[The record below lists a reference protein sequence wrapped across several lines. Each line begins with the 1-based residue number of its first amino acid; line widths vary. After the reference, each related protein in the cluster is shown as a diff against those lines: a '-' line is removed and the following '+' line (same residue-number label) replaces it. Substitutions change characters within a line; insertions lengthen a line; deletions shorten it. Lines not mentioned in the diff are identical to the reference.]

1 MQRTLLSLT
10 CAALGLAGT
19 LTAQGTDG
27 ASVLIRAGKL
37 IVAPGEVLAGNDA
50 RILIRN
56 GKVAGIGAS
65 IPAEAARRARQIEW
79 ADACVAPGLVA
90 VHDLLDQGA
99 DLGESIDAFT
109 PSLVTA
115 DAFDPFGEALAERP
129 RTGVTALALAPT
141 SDNTFGGLACV
152 VKPGAGDM
160 GGQVLPNT
168 GYLKLAL
175 VRESL
180 KNDRFPTS
188 RMGAADLIRS
198 AFGDAR
204 RPLGAT
210 GEGTRVV
217 RGALEGAM
225 PIAIH
230 ARTHAEMT
238 TALDLAAEFDVT
250 PILLEVQDIEDKMLE
265 RLRGSGV
272 SLALAPLGY
281 GSTDEQLEMPARLHA
296 AGVRF
301 SFLATRGTDLRR
313 AAALAVGRGL
323 DRAAAL
329 AAITQV
335 PAEQIGAGERVGT
348 LRVGRDADFVVLT
361 GDPVDLSARLLQV
374 WIGGEPVHA
383 AATHGQEGQEAAR

>member
-1 MQRTLLSLT
+1 MQRILLSLT
-10 CAALGLAGT
+10 CATLGFAGT
-19 LTAQGTDG
+19 LAAQGADG
-27 ASVLIRAGKL
+27 SSVLIRAGNL
-37 IVAPGEVLAGNDA
+37 VVAPNEWLSGADA
-50 RILIRN
+50 RILIRD

-65 IPAEAARRARQIEW
+65 IPAEAARRARQINWEH
-79 ADACVAPGLVA
+79 ATVAPGLVA

-115 DAFDPFGEALAERP
+115 DAFDPFGEELAGRP
-129 RTGVTALALAPT
+129 RTGITAVALAPT
-141 SDNTFGGLACV
+141 SDNTFGGIASV
-152 VKPGAGDM
+152 VQPGTTAM
-160 GGQVLPNT
+160 GGQVLPGL

-198 AFGDAR
+198 AFRDAQ
-204 RPLGAT
+204 RPLGPN
-210 GEGTRVV
+210 GEGLSVV
-217 RGALEGAM
+217 RGALEGGT

-230 ARTHAEMT
+230 ARTHAELT
-238 TALDLAAEFDVT
+238 TALDLAAEFEIT
-250 PILLEVQDIEDKMLE
+250 PILLEVQEIEDKTLE

-281 GSTDEQLEMPARLHA
+281 GSTEEQLEMPARLGA

-313 AAALAVGRGL
+313 AAALAIQHGL
-323 DRAAAL
+323 DRAKAL
-329 AAITQV
+329 AAITQI
-335 PAEQIGAGERVGT
+335 PAEQIGAGDRIGT
-348 LRVGRDADFVVLT
+348 LRVGRNADFVVMN
-361 GDPVDLSARLLQV
+361 GDPVDLSSNLIQV
-374 WIGGEPVHA
+374 WIGGEPVHVSA
-383 AATHGQEGQEAAR
+383 QHGQDTPEAAR

>member
-1 MQRTLLSLT
+1 MQRSLLSLT
-10 CAALGLAGT
+10 CAALGFAGT
-19 LTAQGTDG
+19 LAAQGADG
-27 ASVLIRAGKL
+27 ASTLIRVGRL
-37 IVAPGEVLAGNDA
+37 VVAPGEVLTGSDA
-50 RILIRN
+50 RILLRN

-79 ADACVAPGLVA
+79 ADACLAPGLVA
-90 VHDLLDQGA
+90 VHDLLDQGG

-115 DAFDPFGEALAERP
+115 DAFDPFGEALADRP

-152 VKPGAGDM
+152 VKPGASDM
-160 GGQVLPNT
+160 GGQVLPGM

-198 AFGDAR
+198 AFGDAQ
-204 RPLGAT
+204 RPLGPS
-210 GEGTRVV
+210 GEGMSVV
-217 RGALEGAM
+217 RGAIEGAT

-230 ARTHAEMT
+230 ARTHAELT

-250 PILLEVQDIEDKMLE
+250 PILLEVQDLEDKTLE

-313 AAALAVGRGL
+313 AAALAVGHGL

-329 AAITQV
+329 ASITQV

-348 LRVGRDADFVVLT
+348 LRVGRDADFLVLT
-361 GDPVDLSARLLQV
+361 GDPVDLSSRLLQV
-374 WIGGEPVHA
+374 WVGGEPVHVA
-383 AATHGQEGQEAAR
+383 AAHDKAATEAAR